1 MEVTNTYSSNLNLF
15 ASGSVKRKLAAVEYA
30 KRLITIYEN
39 LTVEVNDLK
48 IFQRVVREVAFI
60 AIE

>member
-1 MEVTNTYSSNLNLF
+1 
-15 ASGSVKRKLAAVEYA
+15 VKRKLAAVEYA